1 MKLLENSFKG
11 NAVKAA
17 IAVGTLLAL
26 APGVQAADWSDTY
39 IGYRYGT
46 KFAEPFGARDITK
59 HIVNLGHASGY
70 KYGTNFLNV
79 DLLTSDSKDPSA
91 PNSSSGAQE
100 IYMVYR
106 NTVDFSKIA
115 GKDLGWGPF
124 SSYGLTVGFDANSK
138 NDAGYNSKKRMLVA
152 GPTVMFKVPGFLSV
166 SVLELW
172 ESNAPYNKFSGIQTP
187 RYSYDPHPMLT
198 AAWGIPF
205 SLGPVALSF
214 EGFANYI
221 ASKGKNEFGTPTAP
235 ETNIDAQ
242 IMYDVAPITGLAKN
256 TFKVGFEYQYWR
268 NKFGN
273 NRKGAAGEGAFA
285 KTPMIRAE
293 YHF

>member
-1 MKLLENSFKG
+1 MRTFKKSCISAVIGAMLLVS
-11 NAVKAA
+11 A
-17 IAVGTLLAL
+17 
-26 APGVQAADWSDTY
+26 GVQAAEWSDTY

-46 KFAEPFGARDITK
+46 KFAEPFGATDISK
-59 HIVNLGHASGY
+59 DIINLSHVSGY

-79 DLLTSDSKDPSA
+79 DLLFSDSKDPSA

-106 NTVDFSKIA
+106 NTLDFGKVA

-124 SSYGLTVGFDANSK
+124 SGFGFTAGFDANSK
-138 NDAGYNSKKRMLVA
+138 NDAGYNSKKRMVVA
-152 GPTVMFKVPGFLSV
+152 GPTIMFKVPGFLSV

-172 ESNAPYNKFSGIQTP
+172 ESNSPYNKFSGIQTR

-205 SLGPVALSF
+205 SIGPVALSF
-214 EGFANYI
+214 EGFFNFISA
-221 ASKGKNEFGTPTAP
+221 KGKNEFGGGTAP
-235 ETNIDAQ
+235 ETNFDAQ
-242 IMYDVAPITGLAKN
+242 IMYDVAPITGLPKN
-256 TFKVGFEYQYWR
+256 TLKIGYEYQYWH

-273 NRKGAAGEGAFA
+273 SHKGPAGPGALA
-285 KTPMIRAE
+285 NTSMIRAE

>member
-1 MKLLENSFKG
+1 MKAQSALTACAL
-11 NAVKAA
+11 V
-17 IAVGTLLAL
+17 LAL
-26 APGVQAADWSDTY
+26 QSGFAHAAEWSDTY

-46 KFAEPFGARDITK
+46 KFAEPFGSNDITK
-59 HIVNLGHASGY
+59 SIINLSHVSGY
-70 KYGTNFLNV
+70 KYGSNFFNL
-79 DLLTSDSKDPSA
+79 DFLMSDSKDPSA
-91 PNSSSGAQE
+91 PGSSSGAQE
-100 IYMVYR
+100 FYLVYR
-106 NTVDFSKIA
+106 NTLDFSKIA
-115 GKDLGWGPF
+115 GKDLGFGPV
-124 SSYGLTVGFDANSK
+124 SSYGATVGFDANSK
-138 NDAGYNSKKRMLVA
+138 VDAGYNSKKRMVVL
-152 GPTVMFKVPGFLSV
+152 GPTVMFKVPGFLNV

-172 ESNAPYNKFSGIQTP
+172 ESNAPYSKFTNTQTP

-214 EGFANYI
+214 EGFANFI
-221 ASKGKNEFGTPTAP
+221 AAKGKDEFGNGTKP

-256 TFKVGFEYQYWR
+256 TLKVGLEYQYWR

-273 NRKGAAGEGAFA
+273 DHTGAAGDGAFA
-285 KTPMIRAE
+285 KTPMLRAE

>member
-1 MKLLENSFKG
+1 MNMLFKYT
-11 NAVKAA
+11 VSAA
-17 IAVGTLLAL
+17 LGASMLLAL
-26 APGVQAADWSDTY
+26 SPAAQAADWSDTY
-39 IGYRYGT
+39 IGYRYGK

-59 HIVNLGHASGY
+59 NIINLGHASGY
-70 KYGTNFLNV
+70 KYGSNFFNV
-79 DLLTSDSKDPSA
+79 DLLVSDKNDPSA

-100 IYMVYR
+100 FYAVYR
-106 NTVDFSKIA
+106 NTLDFGKIA

-124 SSYGLTVGFDANSK
+124 AGFGVTGGFDANSK
-138 NDAGYNSKKRMLVA
+138 NDAGYNSKKRMLVL

-172 ESNAPYNKFSGIQTP
+172 ESNSPYSKFSGIQTQ

-205 SLGPVALSF
+205 SIGPVGLSF

-221 ASKGKNEFGTPTAP
+221 ASKGKNEFGGGTAP

-256 TFKVGFEYQYWR
+256 TFKVGLEYQYWN

-273 NRKGAAGEGAFA
+273 SHKGPAGEGALA
-285 KTPMIRAE
+285 KTPMVRAE